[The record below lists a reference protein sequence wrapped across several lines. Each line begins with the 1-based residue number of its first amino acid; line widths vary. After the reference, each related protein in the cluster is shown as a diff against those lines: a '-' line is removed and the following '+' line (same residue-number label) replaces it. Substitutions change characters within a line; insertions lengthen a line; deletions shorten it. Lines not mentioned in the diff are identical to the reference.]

1 MSELSLLLMLL
12 VLGPERALAS
22 VRATTS
28 SALPA
33 AVAAAPV
40 APTTTIQSVRG
51 RVDAVDLVNRRVTLT
66 DSRGTTHSLKVG
78 AAVYNL
84 ADITAGDRVIVQGTK
99 TLALSIRR
107 QK

>member
-1 MSELSLLLMLL
+1 VNELSLLLMLL
-12 VLGPERALAS
+12 VLGPERASAS
-22 VRATTS
+22 VRVTTP

-40 APTTTIQSVRG
+40 APTTIIQPLRG
-51 RVDAVDLVNRRVTLT
+51 RVDTVDLANRRVTLT
-66 DSRGTTHSLKVG
+66 DSGGTTHSLKVS

-84 ADITAGDRVIVQGTK
+84 ADIIAGDRVIVQGTK
-99 TLALSIRR
+99 TLALSIHR

>member
-1 MSELSLLLMLL
+1 MLL
-12 VLGPERALAS
+12 ALGPDRAAAS
-22 VRATTS
+22 VRVTAP

-33 AVAAAPV
+33 AVAIAPV
-40 APTTTIQSVRG
+40 APTTTIQPLRG
-51 RVDAVDLVNRRVTLT
+51 RVDAVDLAHRRVTLT
-66 DSRGTTHSLKVG
+66 DERGTTHSLQVG